1 MSDLNELGLTT
12 MHDPSDLGLTIMP
25 NPRALDL
32 AIMVSWV
39 WQLWKAQMH

>member
-39 WQLWKAQMH
+39 WQLWKTQMH

>member
-25 NPRALDL
+25 NLRALDL